1 MKRIVLIAAMA
12 LFPLLSRA
20 EAPTAGPA
28 ADPTAHRHLGLFLRA
43 DAGLGYMVMKGSGT
57 MYIDGLTS
65 TYLPFGV
72 TAGYAVIE
80 NFIVG
85 GEVWGMTTIA
95 PSPKSPLIHY
105 SNLLLGA
112 VGLNLTY
119 YFMPVNIYVSATP
132 SLSLLRQTYDQI
144 LGIPLSGS
152 ANTKVGFGGK
162 LAVGKEWWVADH
174 WGVGVA
180 LQFFVGINADTTNVD
195 SGITWTTLG
204 GAAAISATYN

>member
-1 MKRIVLIAAMA
+1 M
-12 LFPLLSRA
+12 
-20 EAPTAGPA
+20 
-28 ADPTAHRHLGLFLRA
+28 
-43 DAGLGYMVMKGSGT
+43 
-57 MYIDGLTS
+57 
-65 TYLPFGV
+65 
-72 TAGYAVIE
+72 
-80 NFIVG
+80 
-85 GEVWGMTTIA
+85 
-95 PSPKSPLIHY
+95 
-105 SNLLLGA
+105 
-112 VGLNLTY
+112 GLNLTY